1 MKCREFKYFLL
12 GCENPDQPPA
22 DVKTHLAVC
31 ADCQDWQNRM
41 ALIEMNVPFLP
52 VPESAARAELLRRIR
67 VQPAPAQ
74 IKEGGKAK
82 ELSMEDRGSKME
94 TPILRHPSSLRAP
107 ERHPSS
113 RRGLGVLVYFRGM
126 EPSARRFAMSGVA
139 AAVLLIAFGWMVI
152 RTPHRPV
159 NVVAQT
165 SRQSSDS
172 LVASVLRRDLQL
184 AEAENAADRFRALA
198 DLADDFSD
206 EVKSLAPLPEARDV
220 LDDLTKKYE
229 KVVNEGL
236 LETAKQLPLQD
247 LSAKD
252 RDDLLNK
259 VGERLHVAGRTVDE
273 LGNQLSAKIPNSS
286 RQAMKRLSDAADS
299 GDRKLRAMRSEA
311 SLPEPRRGQRSEAT
325 VLVRKEAP

>member
-1 MKCREFKYFLL
+1 MKCKEFKYFLL

-22 DVKTHLAVC
+22 DVKAHLAVC

-67 VQPAPAQ
+67 IQPAPARTKD
-74 IKEGGKAK
+74 IGKEK
-82 ELSMEDRGSKME
+82 ELKIEDQGLKIE
-94 TPILRHPSSLRAP
+94 TPILRHPSSLSAA
-107 ERHPSS
+107 ERHSSS

-126 EPSARRFAMSGVA
+126 EPSARRFAMGGVA

-159 NVVAQT
+159 NAVAPN

-172 LVASVLRRDLQL
+172 LVASILHRDLQL

-198 DLADDFSD
+198 DLTDDFSD
-206 EVKSLAPLPEARDV
+206 EIKSLAPLPEAKDV

-229 KVVNEGL
+229 QVVNEGL

-247 LSAKD
+247 LSVKE

-259 VGERLHVAGRTVDE
+259 VGERLQIAHRTVDE
-273 LGNQLSAKIPNSS
+273 LGDQLSAKIPNSS
-286 RQAMKRLSDAADS
+286 RQALKRLSDAADN
-299 GDRKLRAMRSEA
+299 GNQKLRAMRSEA
-311 SLPEPRRGQRSEAT
+311 SLPRPANGQRPDST

>member
-67 VQPAPAQ
+67 IQPAPAQ

-82 ELSMEDRGSKME
+82 ELRMEDQESKIE
-94 TPILRHPSSLRAP
+94 TPILRHPSSLHAA
-107 ERHPSS
+107 ERSSS
-113 RRGLGVLVYFRGM
+113 RRGLRVLGYFREM
-126 EPSARRFAMSGVA
+126 EPSARRFAMGGVA

-286 RQAMKRLSDAADS
+286 RQAMKRLSDAAEV
-299 GDRKLRAMRSEA
+299 GDRKLRVMRSEA
-311 SLPEPRRGQRSEAT
+311 SLPPPTKGHSPDST

>member
-1 MKCREFKYFLL
+1 MKCKEFKYFLL

-22 DVKTHLAVC
+22 DVKAHLAVC

-67 VQPAPAQ
+67 IQPAPART
-74 IKEGGKAK
+74 KEIGKEK
-82 ELSMEDRGSKME
+82 DLKIEDRGLRIEM
-94 TPILRHPSSLRAP
+94 PVLRHPSSLIAA
-107 ERHPSS
+107 ERRSAGH
-113 RRGLGVLVYFRGM
+113 RGVLVYFRGM
-126 EPSARRFAMSGVA
+126 EPSARRFAMGGAA

-159 NVVAQT
+159 NVAALT

-206 EVKSLAPLPEARDV
+206 EVKSLAPLPEAKDV
-220 LDDLTKKYE
+220 LDELSKKYE
-229 KVVNEGL
+229 KIVNDGL
-236 LETAKQLPLQD
+236 LKTAKQLPLQD
-247 LSAKD
+247 LSPKE

-259 VGERLHVAGRTVDE
+259 VGERLQIAHRTVDE
-273 LGNQLSAKIPNSS
+273 LGDQLSAKIPNSS
-286 RQAMKRLSDAADS
+286 RQAMKRLSDAADN
-299 GDRKLRAMRSEA
+299 GNQKLRAMRSEV
-311 SLPEPRRGQRSEAT
+311 SLPRPANAQRPDST

>member
-1 MKCREFKYFLL
+1 MKCKEFKYFLL

-52 VPESAARAELLRRIR
+52 VPESAARAELLRQIR

-74 IKEGGKAK
+74 TKEGGKAK
-82 ELSMEDRGSKME
+82 ELRMEDRGSKME
-94 TPILRHPSSLRAP
+94 TPILRHPFSLRAA
-107 ERHPSS
+107 ERHSSS
-113 RRGLGVLVYFRGM
+113 RRGWGGLVYFRGM
-126 EPSARRFAMSGVA
+126 EPSARRFAMGGVA

-165 SRQSSDS
+165 SRQTSDS
-172 LVASVLRRDLQL
+172 LVASILRRDLQL

-273 LGNQLSAKIPNSS
+273 LGKQLSAKIPNSS
-286 RQAMKRLSDAADS
+286 RQALKRLSDAADS

-311 SLPEPRRGQRSEAT
+311 SLPPPTKGHPPDST